1 LRVVQPLINDGPQRR
16 QIMAVHDV
24 GHNGAPIRLAAKS
37 VPFPTRW
44 RRFGVWTAVFLAAVI
59 HTAQFAMAQDWPT
72 RPVTMVVPFAAGS
85 ASDTLARILGARL
98 SEVLGQQV
106 IIENVG
112 GAGGMT
118 GVARVAKAAPDG
130 YQFVLGGI
138 DTFAQ
143 NQTLYKKPLYNSAN
157 DFEPVALMVE
167 QAIILVTR
175 NELPVKD
182 LKEFTAYA
190 KANQAKMQY
199 GSAGAGSGSHLACAQ
214 LNAAIG
220 VDVTHVPYRGS
231 PPAMQD
237 LIAGRIDYF
246 CALAAAAMP
255 QISSNSMR
263 AVAILTRNRSPLL
276 PNLASAHEQGL
287 TDFDSY
293 FWSGFFLPKGTPA
306 TIVQKLH
313 AAGVATLDTPST
325 QERLKEVGVT
335 VVAAERRSSDY
346 LKRFLN
352 GEIEKWAVA
361 IKASGVSLD

>member
-1 LRVVQPLINDGPQRR
+1 
-16 QIMAVHDV
+16 MAVDKYL
-24 GHNGAPIRLAAKS
+24 GHGGAPVTLRQTRRHRFRFRTAMSIAA
-37 VPFPTRW
+37 
-44 RRFGVWTAVFLAAVI
+44 LIYAAPSA
-59 HTAQFAMAQDWPT
+59 TAQDWPT

-118 GVARVAKAAPDG
+118 GVARVAKAATDG
-130 YQFVLGGI
+130 YQFVLGGV

-143 NQTLYKKPLYNSAN
+143 NQTLYKKPLYNSVA

-167 QAIILVTR
+167 QAILLVIR
-175 NELPVKD
+175 NELPAKD
-182 LKEFTAYA
+182 LKEFTSYA
-190 KANQAKMQY
+190 KVNQAKMQY
-199 GSAGAGSGSHLACAQ
+199 GSAGVGSGSHLACAQ
-214 LNAAIG
+214 LNAALGI
-220 VDVTHVPYRGS
+220 DVTHVPYRGS

-246 CALAAAAMP
+246 CALAAAAVP
-255 QISSNSMR
+255 QIGSNTMR

-293 FWSGFFLPKGTPA
+293 FWSGFFFPKGTPA
-306 TIVQKLH
+306 PIVRRLQ
-313 AAGVATLDTPST
+313 AGAVATLDTPFV

-335 VVAAERRSSDY
+335 VVAPERRSPEY
-346 LKRFLN
+346 LKSFLN
-352 GEIEKWAVA
+352 NEIEKWAVT

>member
-1 LRVVQPLINDGPQRR
+1 
-16 QIMAVHDV
+16 MAVHKCV
-24 GHNGAPIRLAAKS
+24 GHGGAPVALREA
-37 VPFPTRW
+37 
-44 RRFGVWTAVFLAAVI
+44 RRHRYGVWTAISMAALI
-59 HTAQFAMAQDWPT
+59 SFAPSAAAQEWPT
-72 RPVTMVVPFAAGS
+72 RPVSMVVPFAAGS

-143 NQTLYKKPLYNSAN
+143 NQTLYKKPLYNSVG

-175 NELPVKD
+175 NELPVRD
-182 LKEFTAYA
+182 LKEFTAYT

-214 LNAAIG
+214 LNAALG

-255 QISSNSMR
+255 QIGSNTMR
-263 AVAILTRNRSPLL
+263 PVAILTRNRSPLL

-287 TDFDSY
+287 ADFDSY

-306 TIVQKLH
+306 AIVQRLH
-313 AAGVATLDTPST
+313 AAAVATLNTPSA

-335 VVAAERRSSDY
+335 VVAPERRSPDY
-346 LKRFLN
+346 LKSFLN
-352 GEIEKWAVA
+352 GEIEKWAVT

>member
-1 LRVVQPLINDGPQRR
+1 
-16 QIMAVHDV
+16 MAVHKCV
-24 GHNGAPIRLAAKS
+24 ANGGH
-37 VPFPTRW
+37 
-44 RRFGVWTAVFLAAVI
+44 RFGVWTVISIAALI
-59 HTAQFAMAQDWPT
+59 HFAHPATAQDWPT
-72 RPVTMVVPFAAGS
+72 RPVAMVVPFAAGS

-106 IIENVG
+106 IVENVG

-143 NQTLYKKPLYNSAN
+143 NQTLYKRPLYNSVA

-167 QAIILVTR
+167 QAILLVTR

-182 LKEFTAYA
+182 LKEFTTYT

-214 LNAAIG
+214 LNAALG

-255 QISSNSMR
+255 QIAGNSMK
-263 AVAILTRNRSPLL
+263 AIAIMTRDRSALL
-276 PNLASAHEQGL
+276 PNLASVHEQGVA
-287 TDFDSY
+287 DFDAN
-293 FWSGFFLPKGTPA
+293 FWSGLFLPQGTPA
-306 TIVQKLH
+306 AIVARLN
-313 AAGVATLDTPST
+313 AAAVETLNTPFV
-325 QERLKEVGVT
+325 QERLKGVGVT
-335 VVAAERRSSDY
+335 VVAAQRRSADY
-346 LKRFLN
+346 LKAFVESESR
-352 GEIEKWAVA
+352 KWADT
-361 IKASGVSLD
+361 IKASGV

>member
-1 LRVVQPLINDGPQRR
+1 MRLRDLRADQLTGVMM
-16 QIMAVHDV
+16 QIVRMIA
-24 GHNGAPIRLAAKS
+24 AISALAAATG
-37 VPFPTRW
+37 P
-44 RRFGVWTAVFLAAVI
+44 AA
-59 HTAQFAMAQDWPT
+59 AQTWPT

-85 ASDTLARILGARL
+85 ASDTVARILGGRL

-118 GVARVAKAAPDG
+118 GVARVAKAVPDG

-143 NQTLYKKPLYNSAN
+143 NQTLYKKPLYNSVS

-167 QAIILVTR
+167 QAIILVAR

-246 CALAAAAMP
+246 CALSAAAMP
-255 QISSNSMR
+255 QLSGNSMK
-263 AVAILTRNRSPLL
+263 AIAIMTRDRSPLL
-276 PNLASAHEQGL
+276 PDLASAHEQGL
-287 TDFDSY
+287 TDFDCY

-306 TIVQKLH
+306 AIVQKLH
-313 AAGVATLDTPST
+313 DSAVEAMNTPAV
-325 QERLKEVGVT
+325 QDRLKTVGVT
-335 VVAAERRSSDY
+335 VVAPERRSSDY
-346 LKRFLN
+346 LKSY
-352 GEIEKWAVA
+352 VA
-361 IKASGVSLD
+361 SET

>member
-1 LRVVQPLINDGPQRR
+1 MINWRPFTVLVVASVMVSVFTTQ
-16 QIMAVHDV
+16 
-24 GHNGAPIRLAAKS
+24 LA
-37 VPFPTRW
+37 
-44 RRFGVWTAVFLAAVI
+44 
-59 HTAQFAMAQDWPT
+59 TAQNWPA
-72 RPVTMVVPFAAGS
+72 RPVTLVVPFAAGS
-85 ASDTLARILGARL
+85 ASDTVARILSVRL

-143 NQTLYKKPLYNSAN
+143 NQTLYKKPLYNSAT
-157 DFEPVALMVE
+157 DFAPVALTVE
-167 QAIILVTR
+167 QPLVLVAR
-175 NELPVKD
+175 NNLPAGNLQELI
-182 LKEFTAYA
+182 AYA
-190 KANQAKMQY
+190 KANQGTMQY
-199 GSAGAGSGSHLACAQ
+199 GSAGVGSGSHLACAQ
-214 LNAAIG
+214 FNAAIG

-255 QISSNSMR
+255 QLGSNTMKAI
-263 AVAILTRNRSPLL
+263 AVMTRDRSPLI

-306 TIVQKLH
+306 MIVQRLH
-313 AAGVATLDTPST
+313 SAAIDTLNTSSV
-325 QERLKEVGVT
+325 QERLKGVGVT
-335 VVAAERRSSDY
+335 VVAPERRSPEY
-346 LKRFLN
+346 LKSFVES
-352 GEIEKWAVA
+352 EIEKWAA
-361 IKASGVSLD
+361 TIKASGVSLD

>member
-1 LRVVQPLINDGPQRR
+1 
-16 QIMAVHDV
+16 MAVRKAV
-24 GHNGAPIRLAAKS
+24 GHDSAPVTPRQ
-37 VPFPTRW
+37 TRW
-44 RRFGVWTAVFLAAVI
+44 HRFGVWTAISIAVLI
-59 HTAQFAMAQDWPT
+59 HFAHSATAQEWPT

-143 NQTLYKKPLYNSAN
+143 NQTLYKKPLYNSVG

-167 QAIILVTR
+167 QAILLVTR

-182 LKEFTAYA
+182 LKEFAAYT

-214 LNAAIG
+214 LNAALG

-255 QISSNSMR
+255 QIGSNTMR
-263 AVAILTRNRSPLL
+263 PVAILTRNRSPIL

-293 FWSGFFLPKGTPA
+293 FWSGFFLPKGAPA
-306 TIVQKLH
+306 TIVQRLH
-313 AAGVATLDTPST
+313 AAAVATLNTPSV

-335 VVAAERRSSDY
+335 VVASERRSSDY
-346 LKRFLN
+346 LKSFLN
-352 GEIEKWAVA
+352 GEIEKWAVT